1 MERVSCA
8 GRARV
13 ARIAMRASR
22 APRASASA
30 RAASAAPGRR
40 PRGNRDP
47 RDLIRATT
55 WSSSSR
61 PRTTS
66 SSSFRAFPRDDAAE
80 TPPSPATT
88 TDALTFEET
97 PTEEKDE
104 KPAEKMEPYAA
115 PAGPAIVGELRA
127 RHVIK
132 ETMRMASRDFFPI
145 AMLICVAGAAAQ
157 ALNLG
162 GTFVLAIL
170 RIHDVEIVAAVF
182 LAIVQFFKLS
192 CENAAKV
199 AVMRN
204 ARDVDAGVAARW
216 NAFNPK
222 NAWTAVV
229 NSHKSW
235 NDVLAVDA
243 RRVLSIAWNSL
254 ITIPIPYLGV
264 MKLCDY
270 AVCVPVYVFE
280 GYVGGACLRRSMEL
294 MNGHRLTLLRAAFGL
309 MGILSACV
317 GVVVGI
323 FMAICPTLPE
333 LLMPATDPA
342 AAAAAAAAGAVGED
356 AAAAAAAAATAS
368 YGDAAR
374 GIFSGSAFDRV
385 WDVGNTT
392 EILSTI
398 ALLCCAVIGSFA
410 FTTTLRQ
417 LIYVMHRET
426 VARWTP
432 PPPPPPEDPDAA
444 KKGIGGMLRKL
455 QFWRKDEGGDAEEK
469 PPTPTPAAN

>member
-1 MERVSCA
+1 
-8 GRARV
+8 
-13 ARIAMRASR
+13 
-22 APRASASA
+22 
-30 RAASAAPGRR
+30 
-40 PRGNRDP
+40 
-47 RDLIRATT
+47 
-55 WSSSSR
+55 
-61 PRTTS
+61 
-66 SSSFRAFPRDDAAE
+66 
-80 TPPSPATT
+80 
-88 TDALTFEET
+88 
-97 PTEEKDE
+97 
-104 KPAEKMEPYAA
+104 
-115 PAGPAIVGELRA
+115 
-127 RHVIK
+127 VIK

-333 LLMPATDPA
+333 LLMPPPPRPRRTATPR
-342 AAAAAAAAGAVGED
+342 AGSSPE
-356 AAAAAAAAATAS
+356 
-368 YGDAAR
+368 AR
-374 GIFSGSAFDRV
+374 STECGTSGTRRRFCPRSR
-385 WDVGNTT
+385 
-392 EILSTI
+392 
-398 ALLCCAVIGSFA
+398 CCAA
-410 FTTTLRQ
+410 
-417 LIYVMHRET
+417 
-426 VARWTP
+426 P
-432 PPPPPPEDPDAA
+432 
-444 KKGIGGMLRKL
+444 
-455 QFWRKDEGGDAEEK
+455 
-469 PPTPTPAAN
+469 